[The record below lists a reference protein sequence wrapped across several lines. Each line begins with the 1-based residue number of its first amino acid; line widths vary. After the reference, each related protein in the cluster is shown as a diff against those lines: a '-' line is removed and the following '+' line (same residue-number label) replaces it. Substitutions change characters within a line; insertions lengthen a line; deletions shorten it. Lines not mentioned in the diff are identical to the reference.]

1 MRRLNWVHRDLKP
14 GNLLLSRESLQEA
27 AAAEGGLKIGDFGF
41 ARDLAP
47 EGLAETWVR
56 APARGLRRACAATD
70 TLLRRG
76 CVPGEGWR
84 FRA

>member
-56 APARGLRRACAATD
+56 ARPPPPRHPATPAGPCW
-70 TLLRRG
+70 G
-76 CVPGEGWR
+76 
-84 FRA
+84 

>member
-1 MRRLNWVHRDLKP
+1 LTAVACGGAGLQAMRRLNWVHRDLKP
-14 GNLLLSRESLQEA
+14 GNLLLSRESLAEA

-56 APARGLRRACAATD
+56 DLAVGRGAVR
-70 TLLRRG
+70 
-76 CVPGEGWR
+76 
-84 FRA
+84 

>member
-56 APARGLRRACAATD
+56 EPAAAPPPQGLCAGT
-70 TLLRRG
+70 
-76 CVPGEGWR
+76 
-84 FRA
+84 

>member
-14 GNLLLSRESLQEA
+14 GNLLLSRESLAEA

-56 APARGLRRACAATD
+56 ARLRV
-70 TLLRRG
+70 LWWSPIL
-76 CVPGEGWR
+76 WR
-84 FRA
+84 LFSA